1 MDGRTTTITGGVR
14 GSDLAV
20 PMAAHALLLAC
31 FGAAYSFGALFGPL
45 SAAFGVGSFPTATVF
60 SLTAAIYYV
69 VGAFSGQ
76 VADIAGAG
84 RVTAAGVALVAAGFA
99 VASGLTGS
107 LPAFAA
113 AFCPLV
119 GCGVGLAYVPAI
131 AAVQRRPSAGRSRA
145 SGIALAGTGVG
156 TFAGPVL
163 ASALLSVASLQA
175 TMLAMAAAVL
185 AVGIPASLALGRH
198 GTVDAARHAAHPE
211 REGMC
216 LRDAARTAR
225 FWCLGGAILTGSVG
239 QFTVLVHLAPY
250 AASLGVKPMAAGTL
264 VGLVGAGSVAGRLG
278 LGWLADRVGHL
289 GCLLALS
296 AALAAMQAA
305 PAARGRS
312 RRPGPLRAA
321 FRRGQ
326 RGLHRAVPHGRG
338 GLVRH
343 GAARDHPR
351 RPLRLAGPLGPG
363 RRQRRGPAQGRD
375 GRLRRGHRLRGGLL
389 RAVIR
394 PFASCQRQDTA
405 PPAPDAGHGVR
416 RVRSNTSLRHA
427 LTDGPSTSDR
437 HGEAGNGNPEPSR
450 RDFPWGRPQ

>member
-305 PAARGRS
+305 LPLAG
-312 RRPGPLRAA
+312 GPVALALFA
-321 FRRGQ
+321 LPF
-326 RGLHRAVPHGRG
+326 
-338 GLVRH
+338 
-343 GAARDHPR
+343 GAANGGCIALFPTVAADWFGTAR
-351 RPLRLAGPLGPG
+351 LGTILGALYASLALSALAGGSV
-363 RRQRRGPAQGRD
+363 A
-375 GRLRRGHRLRGGLL
+375 GLL
-389 RAVIR
+389 RDATGGYGAAIACGAACSALSFALLLVVSVKTLHPR
-394 PFASCQRQDTA
+394 PRMPDTA
-405 PPAPDAGHGVR
+405 SDASARTR
-416 RVRSNTSLRHA
+416 RCAT
-427 LTDGPSTSDR
+427 P
-437 HGEAGNGNPEPSR
+437 
-450 RDFPWGRPQ
+450 